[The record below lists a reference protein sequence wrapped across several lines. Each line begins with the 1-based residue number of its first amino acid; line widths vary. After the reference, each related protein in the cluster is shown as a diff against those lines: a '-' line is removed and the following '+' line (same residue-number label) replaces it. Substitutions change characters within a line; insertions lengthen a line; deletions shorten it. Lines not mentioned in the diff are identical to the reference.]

1 VNVRIQ
7 ILLRNYIA
15 LIQIVSLED
24 LDLLLD
30 IMTVAMDENDMQY
43 NIPSIDLAREF
54 LLRLRLKRDLDK
66 IDPRGQVSYEWDNLG

>member
-1 VNVRIQ
+1 M
-7 ILLRNYIA
+7 
-15 LIQIVSLED
+15 
-24 LDLLLD
+24 LD